1 LKLLPRQLE
10 ARLLLGEVYLGLK
23 DPKAAEDQ
31 FEAALLI
38 QSSSVEGQLGVAKA
52 EIAEG
57 KFNEAVQQI
66 EPLSKSQPRA
76 ELFELLAQA
85 YAGLGKKG
93 EAEQAAARARLLQP
107 KK

>member
-1 LKLLPRQLE
+1 
-10 ARLLLGEVYLGLK
+10 V
-23 DPKAAEDQ
+23 
-31 FEAALLI
+31 LLI

-66 EPLSKSQPRA
+66 EPLSKSQPGTA

-85 YAGLGKKG
+85 YAGLGKKA
-93 EAEQAAARARLLQP
+93 EAGRAEARARLLQP